1 MRGFGRIGA
10 ALQARRTA
18 RALTVAATRF
28 GAGDLAARVPER
40 ASDRDLA
47 ALEAAFNRMADVLEE
62 RIERAAEETQGREA
76 FFAQVSHELRT
87 PLTSIVGYV
96 DMLLADAKGLENVEP
111 GERLEALETTD
122 RNSRRLLRL
131 VNDLLFAA
139 RVGADML
146 RLQHSDYDAAVIAQQ
161 AIDTAE
167 PAAVSAGI
175 KLYLD
180 VPRSVPAR
188 GDAGRMTQALDNLLS
203 NAIKFTRDGGR
214 AGVRVRTDEDT
225 VVFEVWD
232 TGAGIPSESVPR
244 LFERFY
250 RGPGTLEAPGQGV
263 GLGLPIARAIVEAH
277 GGTIDVDTAEGQG
290 STFTMTIPVGVTESP
305 PGPPGAPIQNR

>member
-1 MRGFGRIGA
+1 MRGFGRIGTG
-10 ALQARRTA
+10 LQARRTA

-28 GAGDLAARVPER
+28 GAGDLTARVPER
-40 ASDRDLA
+40 ATDRDLA

-62 RIERAAEETQGREA
+62 RIEKAAEETQGREA

-96 DMLLADAKGLENVEP
+96 DMLLADAKGLEKIEP

-139 RVGADML
+139 RLGADML
-146 RLQHSDYDAAVIAQQ
+146 RLQHSDYDAAEIAQQ

-167 PAAVSAGI
+167 PAAAAVGI
-175 KLYLD
+175 RLYVD
-180 VPRSVPAR
+180 VPRSAPAR

-203 NAIKFTRDGGR
+203 NAIKFTREGGR
-214 AGVRVRTDEDT
+214 AGVRVRESEET

-232 TGAGIPSESVPR
+232 TGAGIPADTVPR

-250 RGPGTLEAPGQGV
+250 RGPETVEAPGQGV

-277 GGTIDVDTAEGQG
+277 GGTIEVQTAEGEG
-290 STFTMTIPVGVTESP
+290 STFTMRIPVGVTEKPGSP
-305 PGPPGAPIQNR
+305 AQNR